1 MLTRAMWD
9 SSRPA
14 RHSASRTRR
23 TALQG
28 PAHQMRLLPPPQT
41 VCVARHMPAPAAATG
56 PSSSRTPRSG

>member
-1 MLTRAMWD
+1 MLTPAMLD

-28 PAHQMRLLPPPQT
+28 PAHQTRLPRPET

-56 PSSSRTPRSG
+56 PSSSRTPPSG